1 MLKTDLV
8 DKFQIAA
15 NKDKVIFDSFQHIL
29 VMLNNN
35 LRLQFIETY
44 LREGAESQNYEN
56 LKGSLYQ
63 QGAKQMDVIE
73 LIVTAELY
81 GNLDNFYRKNPA
93 TRH

>member
-1 MLKTDLV
+1 MP
-8 DKFQIAA
+8 
-15 NKDKVIFDSFQHIL
+15 
-29 VMLNNN
+29 NNN

-56 LKGSLYQ
+56 LKGTLYQ

>member
-1 MLKTDLV
+1 M
-8 DKFQIAA
+8 
-15 NKDKVIFDSFQHIL
+15 S
-29 VMLNNN
+29 NNN

-56 LKGSLYQ
+56 LKGTLYQ

-93 TRH
+93 TPH

>member
-1 MLKTDLV
+1 MPT
-8 DKFQIAA
+8 
-15 NKDKVIFDSFQHIL
+15 
-29 VMLNNN
+29 NN

-44 LREGAESQNYEN
+44 LREGAESENYEN
-56 LKGSLYQ
+56 LKGTLYQ

-73 LIVTAELY
+73 LIVTAKLY

>member
-1 MLKTDLV
+1 M
-8 DKFQIAA
+8 Q
-15 NKDKVIFDSFQHIL
+15 KD
-29 VMLNNN
+29 N

-56 LKGSLYQ
+56 LKGTLYQ

>member
-1 MLKTDLV
+1 MP
-8 DKFQIAA
+8 
-15 NKDKVIFDSFQHIL
+15 
-29 VMLNNN
+29 NNN

-73 LIVTAELY
+73 MIVTAELY

>member
-1 MLKTDLV
+1 MP
-8 DKFQIAA
+8 
-15 NKDKVIFDSFQHIL
+15 
-29 VMLNNN
+29 NNN